1 MSSITLKPSDEVTI
15 DGKTF
20 TAAELKEH
28 VIDSIIFRKHLEEL
42 KAAQ

>member
-1 MSSITLKPSDEVTI
+1 MSSITLKPTDEVTI

-20 TAAELKEH
+20 TAADLKER
-28 VIDSIIFRKHLEEL
+28 IINEAIFRKHLEEL